1 MDLRKWVK
9 EYIEEKEKL
18 GDKGSQAKLAKAAGI
33 SEATLSRW
41 KNENYPGDT
50 SNIEKKIRDFLETE
64 VSRGQVEKSTDDQ
77 FVRTGISKKIWTTL
91 DYCRIQRQIVCI
103 YGDAGCGK
111 TFTARE
117 WRKDKP
123 NVLFLTASPAINS
136 PKAVLKKLARAL
148 KTKTTGNKDDLEF
161 EIVENLE
168 GRDITIIIDEA
179 QHLNANTLE
188 MVRSIKDATGIG
200 LAMIGNAVIYNR
212 LTGGK
217 QEAEFAQL
225 FSRLMMRRNILTDQF
240 TLEDVY
246 AVFGNIGEPE
256 AVYLL
261 EVCHSGYGLRGARNL
276 YINALNNENTTEK
289 GLKAM
294 AREMGILV

>member
-1 MDLRKWVK
+1 MDLR
-9 EYIEEKEKL
+9 ERMTQYFNEKEAAGEKIS
-18 GDKGSQAKLAKAAGI
+18 KAKFAKLVGI

-41 KNENYPGDT
+41 GSGTYPGDA
-50 SNIEKKIRDFLETE
+50 SGVEKKIQDFLDTE
-64 VSRGQVEKSTDDQ
+64 AARGQVEKSTDDQ

-111 TFTARE
+111 TFTAKE

-200 LAMIGNAVIYNR
+200 LALIGNAVIYNR

-246 AVFGNIGEPE
+246 SVFGNIGEPE